1 MSEGIMPTIEPNT
14 YGDFLPEMMRLYP
27 HGTAMGCGCEPL
39 TLFQGDDY
47 APEPFYTYEYPYGLS
62 MGFGGNLM
70 TRAFDELLAKKKAEL
85 LSKAKTSAEKE
96 QIEKS
101 TEALTATIHQ
111 RYESGGI
118 LNAVG
123 NFVGNVVKT
132 AGHAIGTVVH
142 SIQNAAGEVGKVIAK
157 IPIVGGVISAVFDLT
172 YQSTMGIVNLAVA
185 IVIEGKRVDQA
196 ILSSLKKQLQVFKQV
211 APYAQMVISVIPG
224 IGQGVSAAL
233 SAGLALAEGQSIADA
248 LKAGL
253 IGALPGGPLIKAAV
267 TMGIET
273 IQHVVKGERVDIATI
288 AQTAGGVAS
297 SALGLPIVAKNALL
311 AGISTVGA
319 IVKGQPLDKAIT
331 DGAIK
336 GLPISEQVKN
346 AMTDATAITLDL
358 AHGKPLD
365 RTLLSRIDMVSSR
378 LPASNPLADTI
389 KTGITATKKLTS
401 GQKVEDVMFTA
412 LQSGIGD
419 SLVSMGAAKLP
430 PDAQKAIK
438 SGVALGTGAVAQV
451 KSAEQLTRNVVGK
464 LTESGIEQAK
474 ANPMFGEARKL
485 TVSKGGSRGF
495 DYALGMVQHLGSVFA
510 TATCRNNL
518 PNPNDKMGFDMAC
531 AAMVGAVCNPRPG
544 DMSATAHAGQAIT
557 LGMQGYSP
565 ERKQAIM
572 ATIGNMPSAVVGAT
586 SAIKQV
592 ASRRESPTQRVSSI
606 ISGLA
611 TAAKVRR

>member
-1 MSEGIMPTIEPNT
+1 MPTIAPNT
-14 YGDFLPEMMRLYP
+14 YGDFMPEMMRLYP
-27 HGTAMGCGCEPL
+27 HGTAMGCGYEPL
-39 TLFQGDDY
+39 TLFSGDDY
-47 APEPFYTYEYPYGLS
+47 APEPFFTYEYPYGLAT
-62 MGFGGNLM
+62 GFGSNLM
-70 TRAFDELLAKKKAEL
+70 TRAFDELLAKRKAEL
-85 LSKAKTSAEKE
+85 LANAKTASEKE

-101 TEALTATIHQ
+101 SEALAGTIHQ
-111 RYESGGI
+111 KYDSGGI
-118 LNAVG
+118 INAIG

-132 AGHAIGTVVH
+132 AGHAVGTVVH

-157 IPIVGGVISAVFDLT
+157 IPIVGGVISAVFDFA
-172 YQSTMGIVNLAVA
+172 YQSTMGVVNLAVA

-196 ILSSLKKQLQVFKQV
+196 ILNTLKKQLQAFKQV

-233 SAGLALAEGQSIADA
+233 SAGLALAEGQSIGDA
-248 LKAGL
+248 VKAGL
-253 IGALPGGPLIKAAV
+253 IGALPGGPLVKAAA
-267 TMGIET
+267 TMGLET
-273 IQHVVKGERVDIATI
+273 IQHVARGERVDLATL
-288 AQTAGGVAS
+288 AQTAGGIAS

-319 IVKGQPLDKAIT
+319 IVKGQPLDKAVT

-336 GLPISEQVKN
+336 GLPISEQVKS

-358 AHGKPLD
+358 AHGQALD
-365 RTLLSRIDMVSSR
+365 RVLLSRIDKVASM
-378 LPASNPLADTI
+378 LPATNPLADSI
-389 KTGITATKKLTS
+389 KTGIAATKKLTS
-401 GQKVEDVMFTA
+401 GQKVEDVMFA
-412 LQSGIGD
+412 AMQSGIGD
-419 SLVSMGAAKLP
+419 SLVSMGASKLP

-438 SGVALGTGAVAQV
+438 SGVALGTGAATQV
-451 KSAEQLTRNVVGK
+451 KSAEQLTRNVAGK
-464 LTESGIEQAK
+464 LTESGIQQAK

-485 TVSKGGSRGF
+485 ATSKGGSRGF

-510 TATCRNNL
+510 TATCRNSL

-531 AAMVGAVCNPRPG
+531 ATMVGAVCNPRPG
-544 DMSATAHAGQAIT
+544 DMSATAHAGQAMT

-565 ERKQAIM
+565 EKKQAIM

-592 ASRRESPTQRVSSI
+592 ASRRESPTQKVSSI